1 MKKTYNIGDLVR
13 IREDNEVGSK
23 YGTIH
28 NKYNSPSTGK
38 LMYTVLLAGESNDM
52 ISFGKPL
59 CITLDHDDLLSRE
72 ANERKDV

>member
-13 IREDNEVGSK
+13 IREQELIGSK

-28 NKYNSPSTGK
+28 NKYKSLSTGK
-38 LMYTVLLAGESNDM
+38 PVYSVLVTGEGKDM

-59 CITLDHDDLLSRE
+59 CITLDHDDLFKPE
-72 ANERKDV
+72 A

>member
-13 IREDNEVGSK
+13 IREEELIGSK

-28 NKYNSPSTGK
+28 NKYRSLSTGK
-38 LMYTVLLAGESNDM
+38 PVYSVLVTGEGNDM

-59 CITLDHDDLLSRE
+59 CITLDHDDLLSPE
-72 ANERKDV
+72 AKE

>member
-13 IREDNEVGSK
+13 IKEESVIGSK

-28 NKYNSPSTGK
+28 DKYKSLSTGK
-38 LMYTVLLAGESNDM
+38 PVYSVLVTGEGKDM

-59 CITLDHDDLLSRE
+59 CITLDHDDLLSPE
-72 ANERKDV
+72 A

>member
-13 IREDNEVGSK
+13 IREQELIGSK

-28 NKYNSPSTGK
+28 DKYRSLSTGK
-38 LMYTVLLAGESNDM
+38 HVYTVLVAGESNDM

-59 CITLDHDDLLSRE
+59 CITLDHDDLLSPE
-72 ANERKDV
+72 A

>member
-13 IREDNEVGSK
+13 IREEELIGSK

-28 NKYNSPSTGK
+28 NKYKNLSTGK
-38 LMYTVLLAGESNDM
+38 PVYAVLIPGESNDM

-59 CITLDHDDLLSRE
+59 CITLDHDDLLSPE
-72 ANERKDV
+72 ANE

>member
-13 IREDNEVGSK
+13 IREQELIGSK

-28 NKYNSPSTGK
+28 NKYKSLSTGK
-38 LMYTVLLAGESNDM
+38 PVYSVLVTGEGKDM

-59 CITLDHDDLLSRE
+59 CITLDHDDLLSPE
-72 ANERKDV
+72 A